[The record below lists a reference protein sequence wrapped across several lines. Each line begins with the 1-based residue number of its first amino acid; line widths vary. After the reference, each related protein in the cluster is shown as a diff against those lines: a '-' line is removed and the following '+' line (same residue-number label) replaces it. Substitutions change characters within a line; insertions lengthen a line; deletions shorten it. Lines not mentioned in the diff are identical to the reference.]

1 MKRSI
6 AAVLTLLTLLSLTA
20 CGGRQEILLPEIPE
34 ETTQT
39 TEPEMEIEVIDP
51 QEEALNA
58 RLAQMTTEEK
68 VGQLFFVRMPVDT
81 EVTDVS
87 AYHLGGYVVFWRNIK
102 ERTAQEL
109 TDLLS
114 ACQAA
119 ADIPLFLGTD
129 EEGGSV
135 VRFSLNRDLRPA
147 SFSSPRFLY
156 DNGGLQA
163 LTDTCAEKDAFLR
176 QFGINVT
183 LAPVADCAT
192 EESAF
197 IYPRTVGNS
206 PAETAE
212 CIRTMVEQMAADGM
226 GACLKHFPGY
236 GNNVDTHTA
245 VAVDGRPYT
254 QFVTEDF
261 LPFQAGIKAGAPFVL
276 VSHNI
281 ITCMDPD
288 LPASLSPAVHDIL
301 RNTLGFE
308 GLIITDDLTMAA
320 VAEYVENGS
329 AAVQAI
335 LAGNDMIIT
344 TDYPT
349 QIAQVLEAVE
359 NGTLP
364 MDTVDAA
371 CRRVLRVKMDMGL
384 LNQL

>member
-1 MKRSI
+1 MKRLT
-6 AAVLTLLTLLSLTA
+6 ALVLTLLILLSLTA
-20 CGGRQEILLPEIPE
+20 CGGRQEIFPPETAE
-34 ETTQT
+34 EITQT
-39 TEPEMEIEVIDP
+39 AESEIETEIIDP
-51 QEEALNA
+51 QEEKLNSL
-58 RLAQMTTEEK
+58 LAEMTTEEK
-68 VGQLFFVRMPVDT
+68 AGQLFFVRMPVDT
-81 EVTDVS
+81 EVADVS

-114 ACQAA
+114 ACQSAA
-119 ADIPLFLGTD
+119 EIPLFLGTD
-129 EEGGSV
+129 EEGGTV
-135 VRFSLNRDLRPA
+135 VRFSLNSNLRTA
-147 SFSSPRFLY
+147 AFSSPRFLY
-156 DNGGLQA
+156 DNGGIDA
-163 LTDTCAEKDAFLR
+163 LVTNCAEKDTFLR
-176 QFGINVT
+176 QFGINVN

-206 PAETAE
+206 PVETAE
-212 CIRTMVEQMAADGM
+212 CVSAMVSQMVSDGM
-226 GACLKHFPGY
+226 GCCLKHFPGY

-245 VAVDGRPYT
+245 VAVDDRPYT

-261 LPFQAGIKAGAPFVL
+261 LPFQAGIRAGAPFVL

-281 ITCMDPD
+281 ITCMDSEF
-288 LPASLSPAVHDIL
+288 PASLSPAVHDIL

-364 MDTVDAA
+364 MDTVESA
-371 CRRVLRVKMDMGL
+371 CRRVLKVKMDMGL
-384 LNQL
+384 I

>member
-6 AAVLTLLTLLSLTA
+6 ASFLTLLTLLSLTA

-34 ETTQT
+34 ETAQT
-39 TEPEMEIEVIDP
+39 AEPEMETEIVDP
-51 QEEALNA
+51 QEEELNIL
-58 RLAQMTTEEK
+58 LAEMTTEEK

-81 EVTDVS
+81 EVEDVS
-87 AYHLGGYVVFWRNIK
+87 TYHLGGYVVFWRNIK

-114 ACQAA
+114 ACQSAA
-119 ADIPLFLGTD
+119 EIPLFLGTD
-129 EEGGSV
+129 EEGGTV
-135 VRFSLNRDLRPA
+135 VRFSLNSNLRGSA
-147 SFSSPRFLY
+147 FSSPRFLY
-156 DNGGLQA
+156 DNGGIDA
-163 LTDTCAEKDAFLR
+163 LVTNCAEKDAFLR
-176 QFGINVT
+176 QFGINVN

-206 PAETAE
+206 PTETAD
-212 CIRTMVEQMAADGM
+212 CVSALVSQMVSDGM
-226 GACLKHFPGY
+226 GCCLKHFPGY

-245 VAVDGRPYT
+245 VAVDDRPYA

-281 ITCMDPD
+281 ITCMDET

-320 VAEYVENGS
+320 VAEYVEDGS

-364 MDTVDAA
+364 MDTVDTA
-371 CRRVLRVKMDMGL
+371 CRRVLKVKMDMGL
-384 LNQL
+384 I

>member
-1 MKRSI
+1 MKRLI
-6 AAVLTLLTLLSLTA
+6 ALVLTLLILLSLTA
-20 CGGRQEILLPEIPE
+20 CGGRQEIFPPETAEEITQTAEPEI
-34 ETTQT
+34 ET
-39 TEPEMEIEVIDP
+39 EMIDP
-51 QEEALNA
+51 QEEKLNSL
-58 RLAQMTTEEK
+58 LAEMTTEEK
-68 VGQLFFVRMPVDT
+68 VGQLFFGRMPVDT
-81 EVTDVS
+81 EVADVS

-114 ACQAA
+114 ACQSAA
-119 ADIPLFLGTD
+119 EIPLFLGTD
-129 EEGGSV
+129 EEGGTV
-135 VRFSLNRDLRPA
+135 VRFSLNSNLRTA
-147 SFSSPRFLY
+147 AFSSPRFLY
-156 DNGGLQA
+156 DNGGI
-163 LTDTCAEKDAFLR
+163 DTLVTNCAEKDTFLQ
-176 QFGINVT
+176 QFGINVN

-206 PAETAE
+206 PVETAE
-212 CIRTMVEQMAADGM
+212 CVSAMVSQMVSDGM
-226 GACLKHFPGY
+226 GCCLKHFPGY

-245 VAVDGRPYT
+245 VAVDDRPYT

-261 LPFQAGIKAGAPFVL
+261 LPFQAGIRAGAPFVL

-281 ITCMDPD
+281 ITCMDSEF
-288 LPASLSPAVHDIL
+288 PASLSPAVHDIL

-364 MDTVDAA
+364 MDTVDTA
-371 CRRVLRVKMDMGL
+371 CRRVLKVKMDMGL
-384 LNQL
+384 I

>member
-1 MKRSI
+1 MKRLT
-6 AAVLTLLTLLSLTA
+6 ALVLTLLILLSLTA
-20 CGGRQEILLPEIPE
+20 CGGRQEIFPPETAE
-34 ETTQT
+34 EITQT
-39 TEPEMEIEVIDP
+39 AEPEMKTEIIDP
-51 QEEALNA
+51 QEETLDALMA
-58 RLAQMTTEEK
+58 SMTTEEK
-68 VGQLFFVRMPVDT
+68 VGQLFFGRMPVDT
-81 EVTDVS
+81 EVEDVS
-87 AYHLGGYVVFWRNIK
+87 AYHLGGYVVFWRNIR

-114 ACQAA
+114 ACQNAA
-119 ADIPLFLGTD
+119 EIPLFLGTD
-129 EEGGSV
+129 EEGGTV
-135 VRFSLNRDLRPA
+135 VRFSLNSNLRTA
-147 SFSSPRFLY
+147 AFSSPRFLY
-156 DNGGLQA
+156 DNGGIDA
-163 LTDTCAEKDAFLR
+163 LVTNCAEKDTFLR
-176 QFGINVT
+176 QFGINVN

-206 PAETAE
+206 PVETAE
-212 CIRTMVEQMAADGM
+212 CVSAMVSQMVSDGM
-226 GACLKHFPGY
+226 GCCLKHFPGY

-245 VAVDGRPYT
+245 VAVDDRPYT

-261 LPFQAGIKAGAPFVL
+261 LPFQAGIRAGAPFVL

-281 ITCMDPD
+281 ITCMDSE

-364 MDTVDAA
+364 MDAVDAA
-371 CRRVLRVKMDMGL
+371 CRRVLKVKMDTGL
-384 LNQL
+384 M